1 MPVAKGPKFD
11 LRSAAVLGG
20 IALVVVFGLGIAALF
35 FAQSSG
41 NIEVRLGDSAFQ
53 RIETDR
59 MAESIAEQGP
69 VLWPDVAGGSRDIWL
84 QHVGDDN
91 ATGWTAFDAR
101 LTSSGRKCNV
111 IWDPETRIFTDPCT
125 EVTYPEDGEGLPQI
139 PVFFDSRELIVDI
152 NGVFN
157 ADQFRGYESLEDLI
171 AEAEAEE
178 EAEDADS

>member
-11 LRSAAVLGG
+11 LRSAAIIGG
-20 IALVVVFGLGIAALF
+20 IALMVAFGLGIAALF

-84 QHVGDDN
+84 QHIGADSGS
-91 ATGWTAFDAR
+91 GWTAFDAR
-101 LTSSGRKCNV
+101 VRGASRDCNV
-111 IWDPETRIFTDPCT
+111 AWDAEQRTFTDPCT
-125 EVTYPEDGEGLPQI
+125 GTVYPETGEGLPQI
-139 PVFFDSRELIVDI
+139 PIFFDGRELIIDI
-152 NGVFN
+152 NGVRS
-157 ADQFRGYESLEDLI
+157 ADEFQGYLSDEDFARL
-171 AEAEAEE
+171 EAEAEE
-178 EAEDADS
+178 AEENG